1 MAPDEDKSAEF
12 AGRDAS
18 GLLPKDKAKPEAQ
31 ARAFYFKMIG
41 GLAGFMAPL
50 NAGGL
55 SAATALL
62 FPGQGERF
70 ASKLAFIQEYDL
82 GYIYLMWFL
91 VFLARTYATIN
102 ANGARAPARLERPD
116 QHIYKIMAESGPLA
130 GAPYVL
136 MATTGEAGRLNRAQR
151 ACANMDEGMPLFL
164 SGLLL
169 QGAVFGPLAA
179 CVAALYM
186 YGAVRFATDYK
197 AGFESRVHGFMCTYI
212 AQQLS
217 GGLVSVIILRT
228 LLLPLLPL

>member
-1 MAPDEDKSAEF
+1 V
-12 AGRDAS
+12 
-18 GLLPKDKAKPEAQ
+18 LV
-31 ARAFYFKMIG
+31 AR
-41 GLAGFMAPL
+41 
-50 NAGGL
+50 
-55 SAATALL
+55 S
-62 FPGQGERF
+62 
-70 ASKLAFIQEYDL
+70 
-82 GYIYLMWFL
+82 
-91 VFLARTYATIN
+91 YATVN
-102 ANGARAPARLERPD
+102 ANGARAPARLDRPD

>member
-1 MAPDEDKSAEF
+1 MAPGSTASDDDRATEF

-18 GLLPKDKAKPEAQ
+18 GLLPDDKAKPEAK
-31 ARAFYFKMIG
+31 ARAFYFKLVARG
-41 GLAGFMAPL
+41 CGSLR
-50 NAGGL
+50 
-55 SAATALL
+55 SS
-62 FPGQGERF
+62 PGH
-70 ASKLAFIQEYDL
+70 DL
-82 GYIYLMWFL
+82 GYIYLAWFL
-91 VFLARTYATIN
+91 VLVARSYATVN
-102 ANGARAPARLERPD
+102 ANEARAPARLDRPD

-197 AGFESRVHGFMCTYI
+197 ADPKARLHGFMCSGI
-212 AQQLS
+212 AQMVS
-217 GGLVSVIILRT
+217 GGFVSLIAVRT
-228 LLLPLLPL
+228 LLLPLLPFGL